1 MKIFN
6 LCCPEKSNYLNY
18 LVQFSSRVMFKM
30 KGEVIYSC
38 ALCFGGAGEGLKYKF
53 LRFSSSNAVFQK
65 KMLLLRKKYDCYQG
79 G

>member
-18 LVQFSSRVMFKM
+18 LVQFSYRVMFKM

-38 ALCFGGAGEGLKYKF
+38 ALCFGGAGEGLEI
-53 LRFSSSNAVFQK
+53 
-65 KMLLLRKKYDCYQG
+65 
-79 G
+79 